1 MKLAKPNEQSI
12 NYFKS
17 IVPDDYRVSTRP
29 MFGNLAAFVNGNM
42 FMGLYGDEIF
52 VRLAEEDRPQLMEE
66 KGASVFAPVAGRMMK
81 EYIVL
86 PQAFRKDPEKIA
98 GWVNRSLEWC
108 LTLPPKTKS
117 ASRVTARKKNQ
128 RRVGSSGR

>member
-1 MKLAKPNEQSI
+1 MKLTRPNEQSVK
-12 NYFKS
+12 YFKS

-42 FMGLYGDEIF
+42 FMGLHGDEIF
-52 VRLAEEDRPQLMEE
+52 VRLAEEDRPELMEE
-66 KGASVFAPVAGRMMK
+66 RGASVFAPMAGRMMK
-81 EYIVL
+81 EYIVF
-86 PQAFRKDPEKIA
+86 PQGFRKDPAKIA

-108 LTLPPKTKS
+108 LTLPPKTNK
-117 ASRVTARKKNQ
+117 SRVTADRARNQ